1 MNTKKHDKPYCG
13 VREEVIA
20 SVRPLISKRN
30 FRLLLEFIRDR
41 YEVHTNKDVEQI
53 PKPWTDNPV
62 LQQYKFTNIRRE
74 HDRQSKMYINGVAEC
89 NDLTLN
95 EKILNAFM
103 FRAWNN
109 YDTFVTLGGPFS
121 MNDILSGEA
130 MQKARKIVHSVDKQD
145 SNHLWFNSAYN
156 QGSMKGVWRFPDG
169 SGFKVRLS
177 EEEAAKKLGF
187 EPCMPLRMFYLA
199 KYVIDNHIIDK
210 LLYSEDQKEAYEVI
224 RSVPG
229 FAAFMAYQVFV
240 DLTYI
245 PEFKFSENE
254 FTMAGPG
261 CKKGLDYIFSDAKG
275 MTPEE
280 CLFWLR
286 DNFDRLNAQFPEI
299 GLDINKL
306 MYDLPKWDR
315 RMNVMSLE
323 NCMCELSKY
332 LKVVYNTGRPRCKYK
347 GV

>member
-1 MNTKKHDKPYCG
+1 MKTTQYDKKYCG

-20 SVRPLISKRN
+20 SVKPLISKRN

-41 YEVHTNKDVEQI
+41 YEVHTRKDIERL
-53 PKPWTDNPV
+53 PKPWTNNPV

-74 HDRQSKMYINGVAEC
+74 HDRQSKKYISITATNHY
-89 NDLTLN
+89 LTLN
-95 EKILNAFM
+95 EKILNTFL
-103 FRAWNN
+103 FRSWNN
-109 YDTFVTLGGPFS
+109 HDTLMKLGGHFS
-121 MNDILSGEA
+121 IDDINTGRAVSI
-130 MQKARKIVHSVDKQD
+130 AREVVKDVEKQD
-145 SNHLWFNSAYN
+145 PNHMWYNSAYI
-156 QGSMKGVWRFPDG
+156 QGNTKAVWRRPEGKGLIYTGDQ
-169 SGFKVRLS
+169 SDA
-177 EEEAAKKLGF
+177 ED
-187 EPCMPLRMFYLA
+187 CIPLRMFNVA
-199 KYVIDNHIIDK
+199 KFVVDHHI
-210 LLYSEDQKEAYEVI
+210 DQKLIYADDQLEAYNI
-224 RSVPG
+224 ICSVPG
-229 FAAFMAYQVFV
+229 FSTFLAYQIFV

-261 CKKGLDYIFSDAKG
+261 CKRGLDYLFSDEKG

-286 DNFDRLNAQFPEI
+286 DNFDRLNAQFPDI
-299 GLDINKL
+299 GLDLNKL
-306 MYDLPKWDR
+306 MYDLPEWDR

-332 LKVVYNTGRPRCKYK
+332 LKVVYGTGRPRCKYK